1 VFEWRKREVVLG
13 TQIEFHV
20 LWSFSDGVVRRGF
33 YLCLSFDFTSGG
45 RELEGNIWRKK
56 QGSFLLKK
64 MQVIK
69 SSLQAVISAP
79 GWWPSASAHL
89 VSLTCGGVLSIY
101 RRTA

>member
-45 RELEGNIWRKK
+45 RELEGNMEEEARK
-56 QGSFLLKK
+56 F
-64 MQVIK
+64 
-69 SSLQAVISAP
+69 
-79 GWWPSASAHL
+79 
-89 VSLTCGGVLSIY
+89 SIEEN
-101 RRTA
+101 AGN